1 MSQNDTDIQLQV
13 WKDLAI
19 SKQIL
24 MGAATSALGLNSEC
38 STSELK
44 EALNKAIQ
52 RAKDA
57 DISILATREKTDQQ
71 VAEMVQQVAESNKAR
86 EAAEEQIGVA
96 DKARETAERQMAI
109 GKTENADTVKKA
121 RAEVADKQAQLKA
134 ISKALADTPENVVKK
149 LKVLK
154 KQRLDES
161 KAKSQAEAKLLSTRK
176 EKTKLEAEVEAQKE
190 IAQQGA
196 GLVAQ
201 VRELHGL
208 CIEANKKI
216 ETLSEDKDDIIKL
229 PELDDELLEG
239 LEKILPEDEEKE
251 TGEKDA
257 EKKKTSEKKTSE
269 KKVTDKKSGEKK
281 AADKKAVAKKA
292 AKKKKK

>member
-1 MSQNDTDIQLQV
+1 MSQSDTDIQLQV

-57 DISILATREKTDQQ
+57 DISILATREKTDQEL
-71 VAEMVQQVAESNKAR
+71 AEMAQQVADSNKAR
-86 EAAEEQIGVA
+86 DSAEAQIAVA
-96 DKARETAERQMAI
+96 DKACETAERQMAI
-109 GKTENADTVKKA
+109 GKTENTDTVKKA
-121 RAEVADKQAQLKA
+121 RADVADKQAQLKA

-149 LKVLK
+149 LKILK
-154 KQRLDES
+154 KQKLDES
-161 KAKSQAEAKLLSTRK
+161 KAKAQVEAKLLSIRK
-176 EKTKLEAEVEAQKE
+176 EKTKAEAELETQKE
-190 IAQQGA
+190 LAQQGA

-208 CIEANKKI
+208 CEEANKKI
-216 ETLSEDKDDIIKL
+216 ESLSEETDDTVKVI
-229 PELDDELLEG
+229 ELDEELLEG
-239 LEKILPEDEEKE
+239 LEKILPETEKVKKAK
-251 TGEKDA
+251 KDTKDTKA
-257 EKKKTSEKKTSE
+257 KVKKK
-269 KKVTDKKSGEKK
+269 
-281 AADKKAVAKKA
+281 
-292 AKKKKK
+292 AKKK

>member
-13 WKDLAI
+13 WKELAI

-38 STSELK
+38 TTSELK

-57 DISILATREKTDQQ
+57 DISILATREKAEQE
-71 VAEMVQQVAESNKAR
+71 VAEMAQQVAESNKAR
-86 EAAEEQIGVA
+86 ESAEEQIAIA

-121 RAEVADKQAQLKA
+121 RADVADKQAQLKA

-149 LKVLK
+149 LKTLK
-154 KQRLDES
+154 KQRLEES
-161 KAKSQAEAKLLSTRK
+161 KAKAQAEAKLLSTRK
-176 EKTKLEAEVEAQKE
+176 EKTKLEAELETQKE
-190 IAQQGA
+190 LAQQGA
-196 GLVAQ
+196 GLVEQ

-208 CIEANKKI
+208 CKDANKKI
-216 ETLSEDKDDIIKL
+216 KALSEDKNDVIKL
-229 PELDDELLEG
+229 PKLDDELLEA
-239 LEKILPEDEEKE
+239 LEKILP
-251 TGEKDA
+251 DA
-257 EKKKTSEKKTSE
+257 EAETEVKEKKE
-269 KKVTDKKSGEKK
+269 KKEKK
-281 AADKKAVAKKA
+281 G
-292 AKKKKK
+292 AKKKK